1 MELAFWKSIENR
13 QSAAGFEAYLEQ
25 FSDGTFAPLAR
36 ARVAALK
43 RTQTAALTSPSASL
57 PPITPES
64 FVNHPEARD
73 VIMRHYNEMRVVKY
87 QGVSSVVEMVKVSK
101 LRALKIEGEIV
112 TAEVKF
118 RWRAVDYTF
127 VEIPTRALP
136 PSSASAP
143 PTASSTSSEDTA
155 AAGKFLSYLL
165 KSWRP
170 GPESNRRTRI
180 CSPLLSHSATG
191 PVAPQRGVRAAA
203 V

>member
-1 MELAFWKSIENR
+1 MPATGGAAMELAFWKSIENS

-25 FSDGTFAPLAR
+25 FPDGTFAPLAR
-36 ARVAALK
+36 ARVVALK
-43 RTQTAALTSPSASL
+43 RTQTAPL

-101 LRALKIEGEIV
+101 LRVLKIEGEIV

-127 VEIPTRALP
+127 VEKSDTGIATLERIGPTYRVLNF
-136 PSSASAP
+136 
-143 PTASSTSSEDTA
+143 E
-155 AAGKFLSYLL
+155 
-165 KSWRP
+165 
-170 GPESNRRTRI
+170 
-180 CSPLLSHSATG
+180 
-191 PVAPQRGVRAAA
+191 
-203 V
+203 

>member
-1 MELAFWKSIENR
+1 MPAGYTPTQAAAPAATTAPVPATGGAAMELAFWKSIENS

-25 FSDGTFAPLAR
+25 FPDGTFAPLAR

-43 RTQTAALTSPSASL
+43 RTQTAALTSPSAPL

-127 VEIPTRALP
+127 VEKSDTGIATLERIGPTYRALNF
-136 PSSASAP
+136 
-143 PTASSTSSEDTA
+143 E
-155 AAGKFLSYLL
+155 
-165 KSWRP
+165 
-170 GPESNRRTRI
+170 
-180 CSPLLSHSATG
+180 
-191 PVAPQRGVRAAA
+191 
-203 V
+203 